1 MNKNKIYKYIIILI
15 FTFLNLFKSCPT
27 YPKPIKIDQNHPLLL
42 KAYNEID
49 NFIQNNMKSDNIS
62 SFVATIVY
70 KDEIIFSKAYG
81 KINPLDENSLNL
93 TVNNNIRIASITKTF
108 TSLMMF
114 KLRDQGIINSLDDD
128 IRDYFPQFKINSIY
142 KDKRNEKITFR
153 QLASHQSGLARE
165 TPCDRIDYGT
175 NKCNDKVIL
184 SKLSK
189 QFLISKQPNILS
201 HYSNLGFSLLG
212 RVLGESI
219 KMKKKMKEQEPYE
232 YWVTNNIFKSLGM
245 DNTTFNFDEKIK
257 DNMAIGLYRNS
268 NGSFSIAPISP
279 SGWNSPGG
287 GIFSTAND
295 MAKFMIFL
303 LNDENQQK
311 SESSFYLEET
321 TLNELFSPMNL
332 LRDGFSV
339 YGIPFLH
346 TYDTSNSIWIS
357 AKNGDLTGYHS
368 NMAFIRPLKLGFFF
382 SSLSDITS
390 PDIYINST
398 IDILVPIYEI
408 LLNEEASKIQQNEI
422 YLEQENPII
431 PNSFLAG
438 FYKDLYG
445 NEFIIY
451 NETFNGDHTINGN
464 LLVNFDNS
472 NSNLTIHTFELDKDY
487 PYIKRISYYDE
498 TLQGCRLLA
507 GGENEELI
515 YFNFINN
522 DNDKQESTNFN
533 DIKNLKVYSVQI
545 MGLLLYKI

>member
-1 MNKNKIYKYIIILI
+1 MNKNYIYINIFILLFINII
-15 FTFLNLFKSCPT
+15 KSCPT
-27 YPKPIKIDQNHPLLL
+27 FPKPIKIDQNSPLLL
-42 KAYNEID
+42 KTYNEID
-49 NFIQNNMKSDNIS
+49 QMIQSRMKSDNVE

-70 KDEIIFSKAYG
+70 RDEIVFSKAYG
-81 KINPLDENSLNL
+81 KINPLDENSPNL

-114 KLRDQGIINSLDDD
+114 KLRDQGIIKSLDDD

-142 KDKRNEKITFR
+142 KDKSNEKVTFR
-153 QLASHQSGLARE
+153 QLASHQGGLARE

-175 NKCNDKVIL
+175 TKCNDKVIL

-212 RVLGESI
+212 RVLGESL
-219 KMKKKMKEQEPYE
+219 KMKKGIKEQEAYE
-232 YWVTNNIFKSLGM
+232 YWVTNNIFKPLGM
-245 DNTTFNFDEKIK
+245 KNTTFDFEMIK
-257 DNMAIGLYRNS
+257 DNMAMGLYTNN
-268 NGSFSIAPISP
+268 NGNYSIAPITP

-295 MAKFMIFL
+295 MAQFMIFL
-303 LNDENQQK
+303 LRDEYQQQ
-311 SESSFYLEET
+311 ESGSFYLKEST
-321 TLNELFSPMNL
+321 INEFFSPMNL

-368 NMAFIRPLKLGFFF
+368 NMAFVRPLKLGLFF
-382 SSLSDITS
+382 SSLADIS
-390 PDIYINST
+390 APDIYINST
-398 IDILVPIYEI
+398 IDLLIPVYEI
-408 LLNEEASKIQQNEI
+408 LLNEAIQKQKQQEQQN
-422 YLEQENPII
+422 YLDEEMDPII

-438 FYKDLYG
+438 LYIDLYG

-451 NETFNGDHTINGN
+451 NETLNNDIGGN

-472 NSNLTIHTFELDKDY
+472 TSNLTIHTFELDKDY
-487 PYIKRISYYDE
+487 PYIKRISYYNE
-498 TLQGCRLLA
+498 NQQGCRLLA
-507 GGENEELI
+507 GGDNEELI
-515 YFNFINN
+515 YFTFLNKDDQKESNN
-522 DNDKQESTNFN
+522 YN
-533 DIKNLKVYSVQI
+533 DITNLQVYSVQV

>member
-1 MNKNKIYKYIIILI
+1 MNKKIKYIIVLL
-15 FTFLNLFKSCPT
+15 FTIINLFESCPT

-49 NFIQNNMKSDNIS
+49 IMIQTRMKLDNIS

-70 KDEIIFSKAYG
+70 KEDIVFSKAYG
-81 KINPLDENSLNL
+81 KINPLDENSENL

-114 KLRDQGIINSLDDD
+114 KLRDQGIINSLDED

-175 NKCNDKVIL
+175 SKCNDRVIL

-212 RVLGESI
+212 RVLGESL
-219 KMKKKMKEQEPYE
+219 KMKKTIKEQEAYE
-232 YWVTNNIFKSLGM
+232 YWITKNIFKSLKM
-245 DNTTFNFDEKIK
+245 DNTTFNYDEIK
-257 DNMAIGLYRNS
+257 ENMAIGLFTNKDG
-268 NGSFSIAPISP
+268 NQSIAPISAA
-279 SGWNSPGG
+279 GWNSPGG

-303 LNDENQQK
+303 LGDEYQQQ
-311 SESSFYLEET
+311 SGSSFYLEES

-346 TYDTSNSIWIS
+346 TYDTANSIWIT
-357 AKNGDLTGYHS
+357 AKNGDLPGYHS

-382 SSLSDITS
+382 SSLADISS
-390 PDIYINST
+390 PDIYINTT

-408 LLNEEASKIQQNEI
+408 LLNEAVYSIDNNNHYYIE
-422 YLEQENPII
+422 ENPII
-431 PNSFLAG
+431 PNSFLSG
-438 FYKDLYG
+438 IYQDLYG

-451 NETFNGDHTINGN
+451 NETFNGDFSGN

-487 PYIKRISYYDE
+487 PYIKRISYYDQ

-507 GGENEELI
+507 GGDNDELI
-515 YFNFINN
+515 YFNFINS
-522 DNDKQESTNFN
+522 DNEQESNNFN
-533 DIKNLKVYSVQI
+533 DISNLKVYSVQV